1 MQRYPSYRSSRK
13 THVSLAGWSYC
24 NSGSG
29 VACGPLVSGTSR
41 TTTTVTDFVNR
52 GASPADWQIQIANK
66 RDATSS
72 LEGVRYRIERRDS
85 CEMSYV
91 YNPNRCIR
99 GATYGFLA
107 DLVFPKVSYADSTT
121 ADMAARSAFLQ
132 DYIQKR
138 RLFAGANALAEF
150 RETVMMFRRPVQAM
164 ANKTNRLAAKAA
176 LIAKRARLNIRGPG
190 SAKIQLARASE
201 ELGSAWLG
209 WAWGVS
215 PSLSEISE
223 LNAALESY
231 SDGSKSKTTTIV
243 GYGTDER
250 LLNSGQVNPVAY
262 GMVGNYGVYQLQGL
276 EKQTLSVRYKA
287 GVIAVPSGP
296 GGLLTQFGFDPF
308 DIAPAVWEVVPYS
321 HIIDYFMGVGEQL
334 DAMRLA
340 MAAPTYGFRTV
351 RNVTT
356 RTSGSHFVKATPGYT
371 VVASGGHTETSAT
384 FVSRSRLS
392 EMPLPIFRFQ
402 LPSFG
407 QWVNIGALATQGA
420 RANVEWKQLKR
431 AVSEAIHGP
440 RIHPD

>member
-1 MQRYPSYRSSRK
+1 MQRYPSYRSERK
-13 THVSLAGWSYC
+13 TFVSLAGWSYC

-29 VACGPLVSGTSR
+29 AACGPLVSGSNR
-41 TTTTVTDFVNR
+41 LTTTVTDFVNR
-52 GASPADWQIQIANK
+52 GASPSGWQFQIANK

-72 LEGVRYRIERRDS
+72 LEGVRYKVERRDS

-91 YNPNRCIR
+91 YNLNRCIR
-99 GATYGFLA
+99 GAAYGFLG
-107 DLVFPKVSYADSTT
+107 DLVFPRVSFTDSTT

-132 DYIQKR
+132 DYIEKR

-150 RETVMMFRRPVQAM
+150 RETVMLLRRPVQAM
-164 ANKTNRLAAKAA
+164 ATKTNRLALKAA

-215 PSLSEISE
+215 PTLAEISE
-223 LNAALESY
+223 LNAAVEKY
-231 SDGSKSKTTTIV
+231 SDGSRSKTTTIV
-243 GYGTDER
+243 GYGVDER
-250 LLNSGQVNPVAY
+250 LLRSGQINPVAY
-262 GMVGNYGVYQLQGL
+262 PTVGNYGVYQLQGV
-276 EKQTLSVRYKA
+276 ETQSLSVRYKA
-287 GVIAVPSGP
+287 GVISVPSGP

-321 HIIDYFMGVGEQL
+321 HIIDYFTGVGEQL
-334 DAMRLA
+334 DAMRLC
-340 MAAPTYGFRTV
+340 MASPSFGFRTV
-351 RNVTT
+351 RNVSS
-356 RTSGSHFVKATPGYT
+356 RTDGSHFVKATPNYT
-371 VVASGGHTETSAT
+371 VVASGGHCRTSAT

-407 QWVNIGALATQGA
+407 QWVNVGALATQGA
-420 RANVEWKQLKR
+420 RANAEWKELKR
-431 AVSEAIHGP
+431 VADEALNGP
-440 RIHPD
+440 RILPD